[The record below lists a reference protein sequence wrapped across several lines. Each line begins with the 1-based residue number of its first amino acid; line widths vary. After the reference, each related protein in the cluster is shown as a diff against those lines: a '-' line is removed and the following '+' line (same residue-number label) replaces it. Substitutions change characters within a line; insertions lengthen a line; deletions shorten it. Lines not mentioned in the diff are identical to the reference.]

1 MLSQPDAAGV
11 PRHVIDLSLGLAALG
26 YQITVAAPVGSSPW
40 RELRGHPTI
49 VLLPFTNRRAPHPSD
64 VRWLLQ
70 LLRIV
75 PDFDVVHAHSSKAGF
90 LGRLASLLTRRR
102 RRCVFTPHGWSF
114 WSATGA
120 RRRFFVGLER
130 LAAPWGGRI
139 VAVSAYERDA
149 ALSAGIGRAGQFA
162 VVRNGVHVERFGAEP
177 APQTGTIAM
186 VARLSP
192 PKRADLVVRAA
203 ALLHRQGVDVRL
215 QLIGDGPLRGEVE
228 KVIGECDAAAYVELL
243 GDRDD
248 VPELLSAACCFVLA
262 SDYEGCPLSVLEA
275 MAAGLPVIVTR
286 VGGIDEVVTAA
297 TGIVVGHTAAE
308 LAAAMTLLLAD
319 PATASA
325 MGRAGRIAAR
335 EHFTAARMASDVAA
349 VYAAL

>member
-11 PRHVIDLSLGLAALG
+11 PRHVIDLSLGIAALG
-26 YQITVAAPVGSSPW
+26 YQVTIAAPVGSAVW
-40 RELRGHPTI
+40 RELRGHPSI
-49 VLLPFTNRRAPHPSD
+49 SLLPFTHRRAPHPSD
-64 VRWLLQ
+64 ALWLFR

-75 PDFDVVHAHSSKAGF
+75 RGFDVVHAHSSKAGF
-90 LGRLASLLTRRR
+90 LGRLACTLTGRRR
-102 RRCVFTPHGWSF
+102 WCVFTPHGWSF
-114 WSATGA
+114 WSATGV
-120 RRRFFVGLER
+120 RRRLFVGLER

-139 VAVSAYERDA
+139 IAVSEFERDA
-149 ALSAGIGRAGQFA
+149 ALTSGIGQPRQFV

-177 APQTGTIAM
+177 APRPGFIAM

-203 ALLHRQGVDVRL
+203 ALLRQQGVDAHL

-228 KVIGECDAAAYVELL
+228 KVVGECDAAAYVELL

-248 VPELLSAACCFVLA
+248 VPKLLAACCCFVLA

-275 MAAGLPVIVTR
+275 MAAGLPVVVTR

-297 TGIVVGHTAAE
+297 TGIVVGRTAAE
-308 LAAAMTLLLAD
+308 LAAAMTLLLSD
-319 PATASA
+319 PAAARA
-325 MGRAGRIAAR
+325 MGQAGRVVAR
-335 EHFTAARMASDVAA
+335 EHFTADRMASDVGA
-349 VYAAL
+349 VYQAL